1 MSGIV
6 GTSNTRSKVV
16 GRSLDTVLAWAN
28 LDGTGTT
35 TAFNTSYNMA
45 GQEDVAV
52 GVYRFMLLT
61 PAKDA
66 NYCTIASHDTPA
78 SADADASPSHYEN
91 PTTTTFTVTTF
102 GDGAY
107 IDADRVFVAVFGE

>member
-1 MSGIV
+1 MSGLV

-16 GRSLDTVLAWAN
+16 GRSLDTALAWAN

-35 TAFNTSYNMA
+35 AFNTSYGFA
-45 GQEDVAV
+45 GHTDVST
-52 GVYRFMLLT
+52 GVYRFTLLN

-66 NYCTIASHDTPA
+66 NYCVVASHDTP
-78 SADADASPSHYEN
+78 SGADADASPSHYEN
-91 PTTTTFTVTTF
+91 PTTTTFAVTTF